1 MKILWGALVVDGRNK
16 IGGQVASKNRYGAYM
31 RNKVTPVNPQS
42 TAQQNVRA
50 AFAAN
55 SQAWRGLTDAERQS
69 WIDAAPSFPIID
81 IFGNSKIL
89 AGNALYQSLNSN
101 LSKAAIAAINTAPAP
116 EAVPSVATLAITAD
130 ESTGVVSIAWTE
142 TPVPAGT
149 ALLLYMTPCVGA
161 GISFVK
167 NKFRL
172 VEVITATTASPATVD
187 VLYGTVFGPL
197 VVGQKIYVRAAF
209 MSITTGQQGIP
220 LEASTTVVA

>member
-101 LSKAAIAAINTAPAP
+101 LSKASEAAISTAPAP
-116 EAVPSVATLAITAD
+116 VAVPSVATLTVTAD
-130 ESTGVVSIAWTE
+130 ESTGVVSIAWTD
-142 TPVPAGT
+142 TPVPADT
-149 ALLLYMTPCVGA
+149 SLLIYATPCVGA

-172 VEVITATTASPATVD
+172 VEVLTATTASPTTID
-187 VLYGTVFGPL
+187 VIYGTVFGPL
-197 VVGQKIYVRAAF
+197 VVGQKIYIRAAF
-209 MSITTGQQGIP
+209 MSTLTGQQGIP
-220 LEASTTVVA
+220 LEAVTTVVA